1 MALVLAVMLIAI
13 AAAGVTFYFSLAQV
27 RSREQ
32 DGWMDGWISRDISH
46 ARSLRT
52 RAYVCVCVQNA
63 ANNDDSN
70 TIVILISVDALQW
83 SYMTSGNMTEQRR
96 NLDRLTSSG
105 VRSAMQSIYP
115 SSTFPNHYTIGSST
129 VIHALAHTR
138 LCVRTNEFERY
149 IEMMV
154 LQ

>member
-1 MALVLAVMLIAI
+1 M
-13 AAAGVTFYFSLAQV
+13 
-27 RSREQ
+27 
-32 DGWMDGWISRDISH
+32 DGWMDISRYLS
-46 ARSLRT
+46 RT
-52 RAYVCVCVQNA
+52 LTENTSMCVYVQNA

-70 TIVILISVDALQW
+70 PIVILISVDALQW

-129 VIHALAHTR
+129 VIHALAHT
-138 LCVRTNEFERY
+138 LVCEKTKEFDILR
-149 IEMMV
+149 
-154 LQ
+154 